1 MRSRSK
7 GLTGLVAVAAA
18 ALLAISACGGGGSTN
33 NNDSN
38 SANAGYADCDK
49 SPNTCNGG
57 KTKPGGEYIFAL
69 DQTFTSWNVY
79 TAEGNTLV
87 AQQALAG
94 VLPQVYRSDPSG
106 AITLNS
112 DLMESAELTNQSP
125 QTVVYKI
132 KPNAVWSDGTAISAD
147 DFKLAWKLNTG
158 KPEDCTKCAPA
169 STSGY
174 EVVKSVVGSDNG
186 KTVTMTFDDGTVY
199 ADWKALFSTDGLY
212 PSHLATKQGF
222 DLATPAGV
230 NSANDWFTKTVPAW
244 SGGPYIID
252 TYNKDQSIV
261 EKKND
266 KWYGAVKPSLDK
278 LIFKF
283 VVEQASLAPAMQN
296 KEVLGMNPQ
305 PNANLVQQVGQ
316 IPGVI
321 SRIGHGYQWEH
332 VDLNLKNKY
341 LADKALRQAIFTAI
355 NVKTIIDK
363 TYGVFDKAAK
373 PLGSHN
379 FFPGDKH
386 YKDFVTSTGQG
397 SGDVE
402 KAKKILT
409 DAGYTIT
416 NGKLMTKTGE
426 AVPELRF
433 RHSKGNQ
440 LRATTAELVQAQLK
454 QIGISMKVQVTETLG
469 QTLATGDFDLM
480 IFAWVGSPLF
490 QGPAEQNWVT
500 GSASNFG
507 AYSNPEADKF
517 FKQGAQ
523 SFDLDKAAEL
533 INKGDELMAQDAYV
547 LPIAQKPTF
556 TATYQDWANIRDNPT
571 QWSPTYNVQE
581 WGQRAS

>member
-1 MRSRSK
+1 MRSRST
-7 GLTGLVAVAAA
+7 GLTGLIAVAAST
-18 ALLAISACGGGGSTN
+18 LLAISACGGGSTT

-38 SANAGYADCDK
+38 SASAGYADCDK
-49 SPNTCNGG
+49 SPNTCNSG
-57 KTKPGGEYIFAL
+57 KTKPGDEYIFAL
-69 DQTFTSWNVY
+69 DQAFTSWNIY
-79 TAEGNTLV
+79 TSEGNTLV
-87 AQQALAG
+87 GAQAMSGLI
-94 VLPQVYRSDPSG
+94 PQVFKSDPSG
-106 AITLNS
+106 DVKLNS
-112 DLMESAELTNQSP
+112 DLMESAEVTNQSP

-132 KPNAVWSDGTAISAD
+132 KPNAVWNDGTAISAD
-147 DFKLAWKLNTG
+147 DFKFGWKMNTG
-158 KPEDCTKCAPA
+158 KKEDCTACDPA
-169 STSGY
+169 STSGW
-174 EVVKSVVGSDNG
+174 ELVKSIVGSDNG
-186 KTVTMTFDDGTVY
+186 KTVTVTFEDGKVY
-199 ADWKALFSTDGLY
+199 SDWKALYSTDGIY

-230 NSANDWFTKTVPAW
+230 SAASDWFNKTTPTW

-252 TYNKDQSIV
+252 TYNKDQSVV

-283 VVEQASLAPAMQN
+283 VIEQASLAPALQN

-305 PNANLVQQVGQ
+305 PNANLVTQVGQ

-332 VDLNLKNKY
+332 LDLNLKNKY
-341 LADKALRQAIFTAI
+341 LADKALRQAMFTAI
-355 NVKTIIDK
+355 NVKTIINK

-386 YKDFVTSTGQG
+386 YKDVVTPTGQG

-409 DAGYTIT
+409 DAGYTIA

-426 AVPELRF
+426 AVPQLRY
-433 RHSKGNQ
+433 RYTKGNQ
-440 LRATTAELVQAQLK
+440 LRATTGELVQAQLK
-454 QIGISMKVQVTETLG
+454 EIGIDVKTQETETLG
-469 QTLATGDFDLM
+469 QTLSSGDFDIM

-490 QGPAEQNWVT
+490 QGAAEQNWVT
-500 GSASNFG
+500 DNGGNYG
-507 AYSNPEADKF
+507 HYSNPEVDKLV
-517 FKQGAQ
+517 KQGAQ
-523 SFDLDKAAEL
+523 EFDLDKAADAL
-533 INKGDELMAQDAYV
+533 NQADALMTDDAYV
-547 LPIAQKPTF
+547 MPVSQKPTF
-556 TATYQDWANIRDNPT
+556 TATYQDWVNIRDNAT

-581 WGQRAS
+581 WGQKAA